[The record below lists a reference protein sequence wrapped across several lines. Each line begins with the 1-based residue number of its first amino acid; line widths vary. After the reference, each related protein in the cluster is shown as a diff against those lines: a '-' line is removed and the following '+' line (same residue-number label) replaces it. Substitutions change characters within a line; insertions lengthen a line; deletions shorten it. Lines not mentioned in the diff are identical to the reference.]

1 MYGIQ
6 VKFEDSYLWV
16 LYHEPNVHYENTTYR
31 KFDTKEQAI
40 EWAELC
46 QLGDYIVKELPC

>member
-6 VKFEDSYLWV
+6 VKFEDLYLWV

-46 QLGDYIVKELPC
+46 QLGNYIVEELPC

>member
-16 LYHEPNVHYENTTYR
+16 LHHEPNVDYENTTYR

>member
-6 VKFEDSYLWV
+6 VKFEDLYLWV
-16 LYHEPNVHYENTTYR
+16 LHHEPNVDYENTTYR
-31 KFDTKEQAI
+31 KFDTKEQAT

-46 QLGDYIVKELPC
+46 QLEDYIVKELPC

>member
-6 VKFEDSYLWV
+6 VKFEDLYLWV
-16 LYHEPNVHYENTTYR
+16 LHHEPNVHYENTTYR

-46 QLGDYIVKELPC
+46 QLGNYIVEELPC

>member
-16 LYHEPNVHYENTTYR
+16 LHFDDNVDYENTTYR
-31 KFDTKEQAI
+31 KFDTKEQAT

>member
-6 VKFEDSYLWV
+6 VKFEDLYLWV

-31 KFDTKEQAI
+31 KFDTKDQAI